1 MNNAA
6 QITQQ
11 IAFLN
16 TQHLNELSLFIE
28 FLMTKQQK
36 ETKQKAKPKIKEIK
50 LLADMQPLIMPV
62 SNHIIQRDT
71 IYEDRF

>member
-1 MNNAA
+1 MNNTA

-28 FLMTKQQK
+28 FLMTKQLK
-36 ETKQKAKPKIKEIK
+36 ETQQKAKPKIKEIK
-50 LLADMQPLIMPV
+50 LLADIQPLIMPV
-62 SNHIIQRDT
+62 SHHIIQRDT